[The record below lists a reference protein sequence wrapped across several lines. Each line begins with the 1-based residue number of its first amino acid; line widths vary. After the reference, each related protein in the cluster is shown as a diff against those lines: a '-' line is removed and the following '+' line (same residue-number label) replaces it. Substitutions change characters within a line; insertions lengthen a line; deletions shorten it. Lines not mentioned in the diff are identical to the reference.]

1 MQEVYALFQEQYPG
15 VKIGLSKF
23 FELKPANVIHM
34 AQSPSDQCKCIQ
46 HDTFRMMLIPFKV
59 KVDSTFWSEM
69 LCEEGCDDVKS
80 ACWLNECEMCR
91 HGKKLHEILS
101 NDCDLTEREKVTWYK
116 WELMVSVTKKGKST
130 KRYTKILAEGCVGE
144 LKEKIFGEY
153 PKYISHVR
161 RKRIMAGEYQT
172 DLKHENAS
180 HPVCS
185 AQD

>member
-59 KVDSTFWSEM
+59 KVDSTFWSKM

-91 HGKKLHEILS
+91 NGKKLHEILS

-144 LKEKIFGEY
+144 LKD
-153 PKYISHVR
+153 KYLESTQNIYLMSGGNVSWLVST
-161 RKRIMAGEYQT
+161 KPI
-172 DLKHENAS
+172 
-180 HPVCS
+180 
-185 AQD
+185 